1 MKVRLSITGATPL
14 IAHNI
19 QMADPLN
26 KFARQLKAVT
36 KKRTKTDEDHLAMAR
51 IEFEGSLYYDD
62 TLGPYIPGQ
71 NIEKCVVEGARISKQ
86 GKQIERGLFVL
97 DDACPLVY
105 AGPRDIPGLWGGGD
119 SEFVSGMMV
128 RVGTQRVRR
137 TRPIFRTWALEVEA
151 ELDPA
156 LLNPEELQGIVDS
169 AGAMV
174 GLGDYRPRYGRFDA
188 RVEAL

>member
-1 MKVRLSITGATPL
+1 MKVRLSMTGATPL
-14 IAHNI
+14 IVHNI

-26 KFARQLKAVT
+26 KYARQLKTVT

-62 TLGPYIPGQ
+62 VLGPYIPGQ

-86 GKQIERGLFVL
+86 GKQIERGLFVI
-97 DDACPLVY
+97 DDVCPIVY
-105 AGPRDIPGLWGGGD
+105 AGPRDVAGLWGGGD

-128 RVGTQRVRR
+128 RVGQQRIRR

-156 LLNPEELQGIVDS
+156 MLNPEELQGIVDS

-174 GLGDYRPRYGRFDA
+174 GIGDYRPRYGRFDA
-188 RVEAL
+188 RVDVL